1 MGHHKIGLIIP
12 HPEDQKWDSV
22 WKLFRTPNLNLP
34 TLAALIP
41 EDEWDIE
48 IQDEIVGP
56 LDFTR
61 EYDLV
66 FITVTTVVAVRAY
79 EVARL
84 FRERGA
90 KVVLGGIHP
99 STLPDEAVMY
109 ADAVVIGEGELT
121 VPRLLE
127 DFKKG
132 NMQQQY
138 RMPYMVEKWDEKPPR
153 WDLLPP
159 GYMFR
164 DALTATRGCNYRCT
178 FCSIHL
184 ALGGGQYGFRKKPP
198 ADVVKLVEKMN
209 GPMVMFWDDDLL
221 SDPAY
226 TRELCA
232 AMKPLGKKWMSQM
245 SATYV
250 AHHPELLKTLK
261 EAGCSAM
268 FMGIESINQESL
280 KSVDKQNSAKLYEE
294 MIKRIHDRGIDIHA
308 GFICGLD
315 HEDVFD
321 FERTAEWATKM
332 GLAGALWRIM
342 TPYPGTKQFAE
353 LKAAGR
359 ILTENWTAYTG
370 EHVVYKPAK
379 MTVEQ
384 LYWGHKWAK
393 GQFYSFKSIGQR
405 AIQRASQN
413 GFGELLNI
421 TGCGLGYR
429 SMFHLAADSAPVN
442 VYRDMNHLPPQE
454 EPIAYRFPYP
464 PKKRFSFITDRLDQL
479 RSKVQPRPRVNK
491 C

>member
-61 EYDLV
+61 DYDLV

-99 STLPDEAVMY
+99 STLPDEAVKH

-132 NMQQQY
+132 QMQPQY

-221 SDPAY
+221 SDPTY

-268 FMGIESINQESL
+268 FMGIESINQDSL
-280 KSVDKQNSAKLYEE
+280 KSVDKQNQAKLYEE
-294 MIKRIHDRGIDIHA
+294 MIKRIHDHGIDIHA

-429 SMFHLAADSAPVN
+429 SMFHLAADSVPVN

-464 PKKRFSFITDRLDQL
+464 PKKRFSFITDRMDQL
-479 RSKVQPRPRVNK
+479 RSKMQPRPRINK

>member
-1 MGHHKIGLIIP
+1 
-12 HPEDQKWDSV
+12 
-22 WKLFRTPNLNLP
+22 
-34 TLAALIP
+34 
-41 EDEWDIE
+41 
-48 IQDEIVGP
+48 
-56 LDFTR
+56 
-61 EYDLV
+61 
-66 FITVTTVVAVRAY
+66 
-79 EVARL
+79 
-84 FRERGA
+84 
-90 KVVLGGIHP
+90 
-99 STLPDEAVMY
+99 
-109 ADAVVIGEGELT
+109 
-121 VPRLLE
+121 
-127 DFKKG
+127 
-132 NMQQQY
+132 
-138 RMPYMVEKWDEKPPR
+138 MPYMVEQWDAKPPR
-153 WDLLPP
+153 WDLLPN

-184 ALGGGQYGFRKKPP
+184 ALGGGKYGFRKKPP
-198 ADVVKLVEKMN
+198 ADVVKLVEKMT

-226 TRELCA
+226 TRELCE
-232 AMKPLGKKWMSQM
+232 AMKPLKKKWMSQM

-268 FMGIESINQESL
+268 FMGIESINQDSL
-280 KSVDKQNSAKLYEE
+280 KSVDKQNQAKLYEE
-294 MIKRIHDRGIDIHA
+294 MIKRIHDQGIDIHA

-315 HEDVFD
+315 HEDVYD

-359 ILTENWTAYTG
+359 ILTTNWTAYTG

-379 MTVEQ
+379 MTIEQ

-442 VYRDMNHLPPQE
+442 VYRDMKHLPPQE
-454 EPIAYRFPYP
+454 EPVAYRFPYP
-464 PKKRFSFITDRLDQL
+464 EKSKFSFITDRVDKI
-479 RSKVQPRPRVNK
+479 RSKLQPRPSIN
-491 C
+491 

>member
-61 EYDLV
+61 DYDLV
-66 FITVTTVVAVRAY
+66 FITVTTVVAIRAY

-99 STLPDEAVMY
+99 STMPDEAVKH

-132 NMQQQY
+132 KMQPQY
-138 RMPYMVEKWDEKPPR
+138 RMPYMVEQWDEKPPR

-184 ALGGGQYGFRKKPP
+184 ALGGGQYGFR
-198 ADVVKLVEKMN
+198 
-209 GPMVMFWDDDLL
+209 
-221 SDPAY
+221 
-226 TRELCA
+226 
-232 AMKPLGKKWMSQM
+232 
-245 SATYV
+245 
-250 AHHPELLKTLK
+250 
-261 EAGCSAM
+261 
-268 FMGIESINQESL
+268 
-280 KSVDKQNSAKLYEE
+280 
-294 MIKRIHDRGIDIHA
+294 
-308 GFICGLD
+308 
-315 HEDVFD
+315 
-321 FERTAEWATKM
+321 
-332 GLAGALWRIM
+332 
-342 TPYPGTKQFAE
+342 
-353 LKAAGR
+353 
-359 ILTENWTAYTG
+359 
-370 EHVVYKPAK
+370 
-379 MTVEQ
+379 
-384 LYWGHKWAK
+384 
-393 GQFYSFKSIGQR
+393 
-405 AIQRASQN
+405 
-413 GFGELLNI
+413 
-421 TGCGLGYR
+421 
-429 SMFHLAADSAPVN
+429 
-442 VYRDMNHLPPQE
+442 
-454 EPIAYRFPYP
+454 
-464 PKKRFSFITDRLDQL
+464 
-479 RSKVQPRPRVNK
+479 
-491 C
+491 